1 MNVRLRN
8 LVTIGTAAAVATL
21 ALTAAAPPPSAASVI
36 QLIQKQS
43 QEFSDASAKGDV
55 KTLARLL
62 DDNVTFVNENGEIGT
77 KSDLVAGGPP
87 PSPTPGITNE
97 LVQHDLHVQLYGTTA
112 VTSFVDES
120 TVHFHGQVLV
130 STFRS
135 TEVWIERRDGWK
147 MISSQTIALQNDP
160 PAVGLP
166 SDELAEYVGTYTAG
180 PGYDVAIARS
190 GDDLTASVNGGPPA
204 TWKAE
209 VRDVFFVPG
218 QPRLRRIFQRDS
230 SGTIV
235 GFVTRREGHDIVL
248 KRQS

>member
-1 MNVRLRN
+1 MNVRFRS
-8 LVTIGTAAAVATL
+8 LVTLGVSCAFATL
-21 ALTAAAPPPSAASVI
+21 ALTAAAPQPSAAGVI
-36 QLIQKQS
+36 QLICKQS
-43 QEFSDASAKGDV
+43 QQFSDASAKGDV

-77 KSDLVAGGPP
+77 KADLVAGGPP
-87 PSPTPGITNE
+87 PPTPGVTNE
-97 LVQHDLHVQLYGTTA
+97 LVQHDLHVQLYGSTA

-130 STFRS
+130 SRFRS

-160 PAVGLP
+160 PAIALP

-180 PGYDVAIARS
+180 PGYDVAIARA
-190 GDDLTASVNGGPPA
+190 GDDLTASVNGGAPV

-235 GFVTRREGHDIVL
+235 GFVTRREGHDITL

>member
-8 LVTIGTAAAVATL
+8 VVTLGTSAAVATL
-21 ALTAAAPPPSAASVI
+21 ALTAAAPQPSATSVI
-36 QLIQKQS
+36 QLIRKQS

-77 KSDLVAGGPP
+77 KKDLTAGGPP
-87 PSPTPGITNE
+87 PPTPGVTNE
-97 LVQHDLHVQLYGTTA
+97 LVQRDLHVQLYGTTA

-120 TVHFHGQVLV
+120 TLRFHGQVLV

-160 PAVGLP
+160 PAIALP
-166 SDELAEYVGTYTAG
+166 SDELAEYVGTYAAG
-180 PGYDVAIARS
+180 PGYDIAIARS
-190 GDDLTASVNGGPPA
+190 GGDLTASVDGGAPV

-218 QPRLRRIFQRDS
+218 QPRLRRIFQRDP

-235 GFVTRREGHDIVL
+235 GFVTRREGHDIAW